1 MKRLFFLLTL
11 AVCWLGIQAQGVVT
25 VSGVLS
31 DLGGPISGQTVTLIS
46 PNNQPSL
53 QTVTTSPNGFYT
65 ANIQTTALGGSV
77 IAFATCGNGTI
88 AADSAFFTP
97 FQTTVTLNL
106 YCSPILQYCNASFA
120 WQPVLGT
127 TNVNFTN
134 TSASSSGN
142 PLTYHWSFGDSATST
157 SANPSHTYSQPGF
170 YFVCLTISDGQ
181 NCVDS
186 YCDYIAVGGAS
197 FCDATFQYYINAP
210 FPGVYFEPM
219 AIQYPVAFT
228 FSWSFG
234 DGTTSSDPV
243 PFHTYT
249 SPGTYQTCLVVSDPQ
264 TACVDSFC
272 TQVVVA
278 SVPSCYANFYI
289 FPVGGN
295 TVHFA
300 ADTLL
305 YSPTQTYTWDFGDG
319 TTGSGLYPA
328 HTYAQPGQYTA
339 CLTVSD
345 TLAGCSETYCQPV
358 FFQPPNCFASFSASP
373 LAGNDMQFVA
383 DTFLI
388 SPTATF
394 TWDFGDGSTGA
405 GLAATHSYAAP
416 GLYTVCLTVSD
427 SLSGCVNSTC
437 YTIHVGPAPI
447 VCSAHFYAYAS
458 FPGLGVQFIP
468 DSALLSSQA
477 VYTWDFGDGI
487 VSPFFGNVP
496 YYVYANPGTYY
507 VCLTI
512 SDTASGCFETWCDS
526 VTVGGFFPGYTISGL
541 VRTDSLSYFEGFV
554 YLIQHDS
561 LAGTLTVVDSVYS
574 QTGHYIFFGVD
585 PGTYLVK
592 AALLPNSSVYAD
604 FLPTYFGDELFW
616 NNATSVVMTYTDLYL
631 PAIMLVPGI
640 NPGGPGFIGGLI
652 SQGANKDEGD
662 PMGNVS
668 VIVTHHSSGAGASY
682 TYSHND
688 GSYGISN
695 LNYGTYYVQ
704 VEMAGRYSVPSIVVI
719 APGQENHSDLN
730 FEVSS
735 TSAYAVTGIDELAS
749 GRISSLYPNP
759 TRDFAELVME
769 MERSDDLNVRISNL
783 AGQTLFENQVSVGAG
798 EQRISL
804 DLSQLPQGMYLL
816 DVRGSNGRLTTR
828 IVKGL

>member
-1 MKRLFFLLTL
+1 MKRLFFFFTL
-11 AVCWLGIQAQGVVT
+11 ALCWLGIQAQGVVT

-31 DLGGPISGQTVTLIS
+31 DVSGPLSGQTVTLIS
-46 PNNQPSL
+46 PNNQPSF
-53 QTVTTSPNGFYT
+53 QTVTTNPNGFYT
-65 ANIQTTALGGSV
+65 ANIQTTALGGSAV
-77 IAFATCGNGTI
+77 VFATCGNGSI
-88 AADSAFFTP
+88 AADSVFFP
-97 FQTTVTLNL
+97 PVQTNITLNL
-106 YCSPILQYCNASFA
+106 YCGPVVQLCHSEFD
-120 WQPVLGT
+120 WQAVGGT
-127 TNVNFTN
+127 TIVNFSN
-134 TSASSSGN
+134 LSFSGSGL
-142 PLTYHWSFGDSATST
+142 PLTYHWDFGDGNIATT
-157 SANPSHTYSQPGF
+157 SNPSHTYSQPGI
-170 YFVCLTISDGQ
+170 YSACLTVSDAQG
-181 NCVDS
+181 CSDT
-186 YCDYIAVGGAS
+186 YCLYVTAGGAT
-197 FCDATFQYYINAP
+197 FCDADFQY
-210 FPGVYFEPM
+210 FSSSPGTVLFVPL
-219 AIQYPVAFT
+219 AIQFPVNFSY
-228 FSWSFG
+228 SWSFG
-234 DGTTSSDPV
+234 DGNTSTDPA
-243 PFHTYT
+243 PIHPYTSAGTYT
-249 SPGTYQTCLVVSDPQ
+249 VCLALSDPQ

-272 TQVVVA
+272 TQVVVQSA
-278 SVPSCYANFYI
+278 SGCSAYYYAY
-289 FPVGGN
+289 PTGN
-295 TVHFA
+295 NSVQFLT
-300 ADTLL
+300 DTST
-305 YSPTQTYTWDFGDG
+305 YSPNLSYVWDFGDG
-319 TTGSGLYPA
+319 NFGTGPNPA
-328 HTYAQPGQYTA
+328 HTYAQSGLYLA

-345 TLAGCSETYCQPV
+345 SATGCYDNFCNHVSV
-358 FFQPPNCFASFSASP
+358 GSNCFASFSATP

-383 DTFLI
+383 DTFLV
-388 SPTATF
+388 SSTATF
-394 TWDFGDGSTGA
+394 TWDFGDGGTGA
-405 GLAATHSYAAP
+405 GLTATHSYAAP

-447 VCSAHFYAYAS
+447 VCSAHFYAYAA

-487 VSPFFGNVP
+487 VSSFFGNVP

-512 SDTASGCFETWCDS
+512 TDTAGGCFDTWCDS
-526 VTVGGFFPGYTISGL
+526 VTVGGSFPGNSISGL
-541 VRTDSLSYFEGFV
+541 VHTDSLSLFEGYV

-574 QTGHYIFFGVD
+574 QTGYYIFFGVD

-592 AALLPNSSVYAD
+592 AALLPNSSTYAD

-616 NNATSVVMTYTDLYL
+616 NNATSIVMTSTDLFL
-631 PAIMLVPGI
+631 PPINLIPGI

-688 GSYGISN
+688 GSYSISN

-704 VEMAGRYSVPSIVVI
+704 VEMPGRYSIPTTVVI

-783 AGQTLFENQVSVGAG
+783 TGQTLFENQVSVGAG

-816 DVRGSNGRLTTR
+816 DVRGSNGRLTAR